1 MTAQVPDSLTIDGR
15 RWAIAGW
22 AGDHGCVPS
31 NEDFGIA
38 TVCPSTNNGSGR
50 IDHFMIFQGR
60 LYLFKMEVSLAPD
73 FDRAR
78 LAGRRRE
85 VLCRYEP
92 MTRFDKTGHH
102 SFMKEWRFEYLVL
115 DDCRVD
121 FTGELRLAFPYW
133 DVWEV
138 PSLKDADEPDAE
150 TMTVVF
156 EQGVQVG

>member
-15 RWAIAGW
+15 RWAIEDW
-22 AGDHGCVPS
+22 ADDRGCVPA
-31 NEDFGIA
+31 NEDFGIVTLSPA
-38 TVCPSTNNGSGR
+38 TNNWSGR

-60 LYLFKMEVSLAPD
+60 LHLFKMEVSLAPD
-73 FDRAR
+73 FDRAQ
-78 LAGRRRE
+78 LADRRRE

-121 FTGELRLAFPYW
+121 FTGELRLAFPYG
-133 DVWEV
+133 DAWEV
-138 PSLKDADEPDAE
+138 PSLKEADEPDAE

>member
-15 RWAIAGW
+15 WWAIEGW
-22 AGDHGCVPS
+22 AGDGGCVPS
-31 NEDFGIA
+31 NEDFGIE
-38 TVCPSTNNGSGR
+38 TVSPSTNNWAGR
-50 IDHFMIFQGR
+50 IDHFTIFQVR
-60 LYLFKMEVSLAPD
+60 LYLFKMEVSLAPN

-121 FTGELRLAFPYW
+121 FTGELRLAFPYG
-133 DVWEV
+133 DAWEV
-138 PSLKDADEPDAE
+138 PSLKEADEPDAE